1 MIRPHE
7 HLRPVPPYLAQ
18 DSRATAAI
26 VLVVGEW
33 LDSRGRVVGYQV
45 VPSTQHRRVL
55 DIAPLPP
62 VPAFELAEES
72 R

>member
-1 MIRPHE
+1 MRPYE
-7 HLRPVPPYLAQ
+7 HLRAVTPYLAQ
-18 DSRATAAI
+18 DNRGTAAI

-33 LDSRGRVVGYQV
+33 LDSRGRVIGYQV

-62 VPAFELAEES
+62 VPAFEPAEEV